1 MHYQCH
7 ITKNRVNIKAYQQ
20 KLVTDLCSRLAR
32 LGRGLPAILLVGL
45 PAISLAGLP
54 ASSMEGLPAA
64 SLETTMER

>member
-32 LGRGLPAILLVGL
+32 HFAGGPARHQYGGFTRRQ
-45 PAISLAGLP
+45 S
-54 ASSMEGLPAA
+54 
-64 SLETTMER
+64 